1 MRRAL
6 PIANLVKHRLH
17 VCCWWTCLTLC
28 SQGGIWASV
37 ATEGADSHRS
47 PATGRAVGRED
58 LADGRT
64 ARILSPPQDHLLRGG
79 QRCVECLISIAIT
92 VANVCLCRP
101 WHAEREDAA
110 EKRRL
115 RELQPSGWTQDYEQ
129 SSSIVPIVARCGN
142 YAFSFHMT
150 QTLTFLFL
158 QILDVLRLWDRR
170 PTWDFTHEE
179 HLPNLWS
186 FKRRILWW
194 ILPLGSAVSIFSLLT
209 VTENIHSYNT
219 TSVARPPAPRRRRR
233 RRPDSRTL
241 VT

>member
-79 QRCVECLISIAIT
+79 QRWVKCLILSRSLYC
-92 VANVCLCRP
+92 VSV
-101 WHAEREDAA
+101 
-110 EKRRL
+110 
-115 RELQPSGWTQDYEQ
+115 
-129 SSSIVPIVARCGN
+129 
-142 YAFSFHMT
+142 
-150 QTLTFLFL
+150 QTLTCWTRGCRREETPPRAPA
-158 QILDVLRLWDRR
+158 QWMDPGLRTVKFNSPDCSQVRKL
-170 PTWDFTHEE
+170 
-179 HLPNLWS
+179 
-186 FKRRILWW
+186 RIL
-194 ILPLGSAVSIFSLLT
+194 FSHDA
-209 VTENIHSYNT
+209 NFNFPFF
-219 TSVARPPAPRRRRR
+219 A
-233 RRPDSRTL
+233 DSRCIAFVRQTPNVRL
-241 VT
+241 YTRGTFA